1 LAIAVAFAAMLSL
14 RTATLDL
21 TALFRIRSRAVALLI
36 VTTIAVGFLFL
47 FAQQPR
53 IQTVE
58 YLSNVFVFAA
68 ALSAGWIG
76 IFVADVAIRRQAYHE
91 LSLSRSYGLYKK
103 FNILSLLIWLV
114 TLVIAVALVPLN
126 LLGFSF
132 MGFAV
137 PMLGLEA
144 SLGTSAVGFVATLL
158 AGIVLTLAIRI
169 PQIKKQEREVLA
181 LEARRDQLNDI
192 FVGTE

>member
-1 LAIAVAFAAMLSL
+1 
-14 RTATLDL
+14 LDL
-21 TALFRIRSRAVALLI
+21 AALFRIKSRVLALLI
-36 VTTIAVGFLFL
+36 VTTIAVGLLFL
-47 FAQQPR
+47 FAQQPK

-58 YLSNVFVFAA
+58 YLSNVFVLVA

-103 FNILSLLIWLV
+103 FNILSLLTWLV
-114 TLVIAVALVPLN
+114 TLVIAVALIPVN
-126 LLGFSF
+126 LLGFGF

-181 LEARRDQLNDI
+181 LEARREQLNDI